1 MSNCFDAA
9 SDATFRARVEAERD
23 WTREQVDLLWRSM
36 SKRRGELAALETELS
51 ARIEAIRERING
63 ATLWAA
69 IAAGSLLFSIVKPK
83 LGL

>member
-1 MSNCFDAA
+1 MSNGFDAA
-9 SDATFRARVEAERD
+9 SDATFRARVEAERQ
-23 WTREQVDLLWRSM
+23 WTREQVELLWRSM

-63 ATLWAA
+63 AILWAA
-69 IAAGSLLFSIVKPK
+69 LAAGGLLLNLAKTK

>member
-1 MSNCFDAA
+1 MPSSSYDAVQ
-9 SDATFRARVEAERD
+9 DARFRATVEAEQR
-23 WTREQVDLLWRSM
+23 WVREQVTLLWQHM
-36 SKRRGELAALETELS
+36 AKRRDEIA
-51 ARIEAIRERING
+51 AIRERING